1 MAALPP
7 GSSFD
12 RALNLINR
20 AVGMLREGNN
30 LESQSEGS
38 SSSDVQNLPA
48 ASTSSSS
55 GSLPRGKCFEWS
67 EWCSSVIRQK
77 MKSVNI
83 FY

>member
-55 GSLPRGKCFEWS
+55 GSLPVANASNG
-67 EWCSSVIRQK
+67 Q
-77 MKSVNI
+77 NGAPP
-83 FY
+83 